1 MTKLCQQLESYGKE
15 LLPFILTANSVK
27 FDVSRAIQFLLE
39 KHGLWGHVLNDEHVL
54 LAATVD
60 GGDLAWNIT
69 QVSAGIKMIDRR
81 AINPVSG
88 SLLFGNSGHNKIQSR
103 FNCYPLHVVIA
114 KDNKE
119 LYKTHLANFFRD
131 VNMVEQA
138 HPNGLSVAQGADM
151 CSLHKTL
158 GVGGGMKVKK
168 YACYCCNVHRDDLC
182 KPLDSPCEDCV
193 RLGRTDP
200 CYHHTM
206 SDEALIERL
215 REEREETVL
224 AWPHLQRLPFNGR
237 SRIRVGNHGMNA
249 VIDPKQDNLHIE
261 FEPRSR
267 MERVAQRSLFENE
280 IRMRGLTRP
289 DDLPTAE
296 LRLMLY
302 EALMVENSYILLDSV
317 LKANNLDDAMIRLE
331 QALPCLLHLQ
341 NRTAEAVIEH
351 LLRRAF
357 VLREGNA
364 RATEALISSI
374 EQFINNEI
382 FGSAGCSSL
391 WSIPFNDNGTLG
403 KIKFANWRARRVID
417 EIEEITSLCFPI
429 DDWVEERNKW
439 DAVIELYRRT
449 MKVFISLL
457 HFFMYLFIFFHYFT
471 SYHIFYHSF

>member
-1 MTKLCQQLESYGKE
+1 
-15 LLPFILTANSVK
+15 
-27 FDVSRAIQFLLE
+27 
-39 KHGLWGHVLNDEHVL
+39 
-54 LAATVD
+54 
-60 GGDLAWNIT
+60 
-69 QVSAGIKMIDRR
+69 
-81 AINPVSG
+81 
-88 SLLFGNSGHNKIQSR
+88 
-103 FNCYPLHVVIA
+103 
-114 KDNKE
+114 
-119 LYKTHLANFFRD
+119 
-131 VNMVEQA
+131 
-138 HPNGLSVAQGADM
+138 
-151 CSLHKTL
+151 
-158 GVGGGMKVKK
+158 
-168 YACYCCNVHRDDLC
+168 
-182 KPLDSPCEDCV
+182 
-193 RLGRTDP
+193 
-200 CYHHTM
+200 
-206 SDEALIERL
+206 
-215 REEREETVL
+215 
-224 AWPHLQRLPFNGR
+224 
-237 SRIRVGNHGMNA
+237 MNA

-429 DDWVEERNKW
+429 DDWVKERNKW